1 MNRHHKRRRFA
12 ALAAC
17 VGSTAALAVLGSA
30 GPALAT
36 VPCRTG
42 GFASGSSFQGTAQQT
57 VWLLGTSWGTHSSC
71 TVAPT
76 SSTITYTKS
85 ASGPGLE
92 EFGNGTGV
100 LDATQDPVAFTSGSE
115 TKDAAGQV
123 LDWFTGSDDAPT
135 PFELGEARVASGA
148 KNPAEITI
156 PVAQA
161 PVSVLL
167 SLPLSCKIVSG
178 SAVDIN
184 TTTVPQIWEGSNPPS
199 GSDPGG
205 IHAQGGYA
213 IATWGAL
220 LTQLGYTK
228 ITSGTP
234 EAGQFLDEGGATGCE
249 QTIKPQVRQLASGTS
264 FAFKSYLSQVDRPL
278 WAGYANDNVTWPSSA
293 VVQSDPKTP
302 PAEGSQNNDSG
313 GHLSQDTADT
323 PGSIGYANT
332 ADAANAG
339 NGGFTNAAT
348 SSTFGVGGSTSPHQ
362 ILYAEV
368 QNNGFNPVGA
378 TYADS
383 LLPASSIANCESTKL
398 LPSDTGFPYSY
409 TDSWFGLLVSDPN
422 ISADAGSTDYPICAI
437 TYDLV
442 WHHYSNGN
450 LFGKTETAH
459 EVANTVH
466 DLFEYITNQGQIDI
480 QSHDYTRFPTAF
492 AAHVHQAVTPGI
504 GY

>member
-17 VGSTAALAVLGSA
+17 VGSTAAIAVLGTA
-30 GPALAT
+30 GSALAT
-36 VPCRTG
+36 VTCRTG
-42 GFASGSSFQGTAQQT
+42 GFAMGSSFQGTAQQQ
-57 VWLLGTSWGTHSSC
+57 VWLQGSSWGTHSSC
-71 TVAPT
+71 SVAPT
-76 SSTITYTKS
+76 SSTITYTKLG
-85 ASGPGLE
+85 SGPGLE

-100 LDATQDPVAFTSGSE
+100 LDATQDQVAFNSGSE

-123 LDWFTGSDDAPT
+123 LDWYTGSDQAPS
-135 PFELGEARVASGA
+135 PFELGEARVAAGA

-167 SLPLSCKIVSG
+167 SLPLNCKIQAG
-178 SAVDIN
+178 SAVDMN
-184 TTTVPQIWEGSNPPS
+184 STTIPQIWEGSNAPS

-205 IHAQGGYA
+205 IQPQGGYA

-220 LTQLGYTK
+220 LTQLGYSK

-234 EAGQFLDEGGATGCE
+234 TAGQFLEEGGVTGCE
-249 QTIKPQVRQLASGTS
+249 QTIKDQVRQISSGTT
-264 FAFKSYLSQVDRPL
+264 FAFKSYLSQVNRPVWL
-278 WAGYANDNVTWPSSA
+278 GYANDAVTWPGT

-302 PAEGSQNNDSG
+302 PAEGTQNNDSG
-313 GHLSQDTADT
+313 GHLTQDTADT

-332 ADAANAG
+332 ADAASAG

-362 ILYAEV
+362 ILYAEI
-368 QNNGFNPVGA
+368 QNNGLNPEGA

-409 TDSWFGLLVSDPN
+409 TDSWYGLLVSDPN

-442 WHHYSNGN
+442 WHHYSNKN
-450 LFGKTETAH
+450 LYKQTETAH

-466 DLFEYITNQGQIDI
+466 DLLEYITNQGQIDI